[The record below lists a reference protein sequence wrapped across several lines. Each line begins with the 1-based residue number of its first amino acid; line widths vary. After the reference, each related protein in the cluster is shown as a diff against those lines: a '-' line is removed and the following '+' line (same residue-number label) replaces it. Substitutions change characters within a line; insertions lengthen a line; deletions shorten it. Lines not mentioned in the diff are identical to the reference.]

1 VFVLGLALVLS
12 TTAVYFR
19 DLQHLL
25 SIVLQVWFYSA
36 PIVYPMKLV
45 RENLDGWQLTLY
57 NLNPLTRFVEAFRDV
72 MYDMRM
78 PPLDELSYLLGL
90 SVASLFAGL
99 AVFSRLEG
107 KLAEEL

>member
-1 VFVLGLALVLS
+1 
-12 TTAVYFR
+12 
-19 DLQHLL
+19 
-25 SIVLQVWFYSA
+25 VLQVWFYSA
-36 PIVYPMKLV
+36 PIVYPMSLVEEKLTS
-45 RENLDGWQLTLY
+45 WQLTLY

-78 PPLDELSYLLGL
+78 PPIDELGYLLL
-90 SVASLFAGL
+90 VSVASLIAGL